1 MKPRVSNILLA
12 AFVLTSLARIAVG
25 GTPDDSTT
33 EHLFLAVVIDSGPT
47 AGETWQQLKASACQA
62 IDSLHQKDRVEI
74 LRARDGEPSLH
85 SDSLI
90 QSTDISVRQN
100 LRQCVRDVH
109 QLFFLSK
116 ADVPRAVAAAF
127 DHLGKHAQ
135 GYRCGVL
142 VVSTGNLPDDQVRQ
156 IRRLAAAYKFRGWSL
171 GFLVQQGAN
180 RGLFV
185 AASQG
190 ELDVMLLDKANL
202 AQWLEKARSQ
212 GPAKVQKPPEPP
224 YPGPPDRP
232 EDIRHKPEPRP
243 TPDRRGQSELTGE
256 PNSGQTDH
264 IPPPVPSPLD
274 VRPVPTPPP
283 PPPPRPEPEPSEVR
297 QLSWLRYL
305 LKNEYARSVAVGCGV
320 LGLIVLVVLVTKFG
334 WRGHDLPD
342 LDERAGAPQKLMCTA
357 ADQQYDLG
365 EEDSIDTLVIGK
377 GPTSAVPLVDD
388 DELEDEHVKIFHRR
402 HGYKI
407 KNLAEQPVV
416 VGGTV
421 VKKGQKVD
429 LLLPAPVELT
439 KKSTITLFREPVLP
453 PEHEVPPSGEDHETQ
468 NVRSTIE

>member
-1 MKPRVSNILLA
+1 
-12 AFVLTSLARIAVG
+12 
-25 GTPDDSTT
+25 
-33 EHLFLAVVIDSGPT
+33 
-47 AGETWQQLKASACQA
+47 
-62 IDSLHQKDRVEI
+62 
-74 LRARDGEPSLH
+74 
-85 SDSLI
+85 
-90 QSTDISVRQN
+90 
-100 LRQCVRDVH
+100 
-109 QLFFLSK
+109 
-116 ADVPRAVAAAF
+116 
-127 DHLGKHAQ
+127 
-135 GYRCGVL
+135 
-142 VVSTGNLPDDQVRQ
+142 
-156 IRRLAAAYKFRGWSL
+156 
-171 GFLVQQGAN
+171 
-180 RGLFV
+180 
-185 AASQG
+185 
-190 ELDVMLLDKANL
+190 
-202 AQWLEKARSQ
+202 
-212 GPAKVQKPPEPP
+212 
-224 YPGPPDRP
+224 
-232 EDIRHKPEPRP
+232 
-243 TPDRRGQSELTGE
+243 
-256 PNSGQTDH
+256 
-264 IPPPVPSPLD
+264 
-274 VRPVPTPPP
+274 
-283 PPPPRPEPEPSEVR
+283 
-297 QLSWLRYL
+297 
-305 LKNEYARSVAVGCGV
+305 VGCGV